1 VARLSLPKSLA
12 LPDRFGPTGSLGRDA
27 LRRVLARNQPIVIRR
42 GIELP
47 EEVNRLQ
54 RRSLLM
60 AFVDSPP
67 LRDLR
72 VLLCKFLLYLEQ
84 TAGFFD

>member
-1 VARLSLPKSLA
+1 MIAKRNQYTDIQEESQLDPI
-12 LPDRFGPTGSLGRDA
+12 
-27 LRRVLARNQPIVIRR
+27 VLAQPV
-42 GIELP
+42 
-47 EEVNRLQ
+47 
-54 RRSLLM
+54 
-60 AFVDSPP
+60 AFVDFPP